1 MEEEIETIY
10 NVMHEMN
17 KLWFKVIL
25 TEEEYI
31 GFDLIRNKLFDEF
44 FDNNIIGND
53 FIKILNSLDDL
64 RINFLSGQISSNLEI
79 ITIFRNLVFKLIK
92 EKTSQQN

>member
-44 FDNNIIGND
+44 FDNNIIDND
-53 FIKILNSLDDL
+53 LIKILNSLDDL